1 MSTINDY
8 KMINK
13 WISKRRGRL
22 SQLARHTGYK
32 RQTLHTNLFVYAFD
46 QGELN
51 RIRNLMKQIEV
62 EEKQTLDLHQ
72 RLKRW
77 LLKGKGRQ
85 KVMATFLKITP
96 AGLRKIAYAKGDQRY
111 TLLKYGLSHI
121 KDGIHLIEQNLPSHN
136 DEHIRIKRDMESTL
150 KNKYHSKQQLVEIL
164 DLIREQSNTEPQQSC
179 ILFQTFKDD
188 KYRIVS
194 FGFSWLSQNL
204 LKRHICDRTSSSQ
217 MHAPTMARLNLTS
230 GNMADEIGDLFALVD
245 HLDCI
250 YCMNGLIR
258 RGISHLIY
266 VDTLSDQ
273 VADLAYNLGLN
284 TTKLNFFIC
293 SNEQTNKSVN
303 EQIKN

>member
-13 WISKRRGRL
+13 WVSKRRGRL

-46 QGELN
+46 QSELN
-51 RIRNLMKQIEV
+51 RIKNLMKQIET
-62 EEKQTLDLHQ
+62 EEKQTLELHQ

-85 KVMATFLKITP
+85 KAMAAFLKITP
-96 AGLRKIAYAKGDQRY
+96 TGLRKIAYAKGDQRY

-121 KDGIHLIEQNLPSHN
+121 KDGIHHIEQNLPSHN
-136 DEHIRIKRDMESTL
+136 DEHIRIKRDLESTL
-150 KNKYHSKQQLVEIL
+150 KNKYHSRQQLVEIF
-164 DLIREQSNTEPQQSC
+164 DLIRAQSNTDPQQAC
-179 ILFQTFKDD
+179 IFFQMFKDD

-194 FGFSWLSQNL
+194 FGFSWASQNL
-204 LKRHICDRTSSSQ
+204 WKRHICDRTSSCQ

-250 YCMNGLIR
+250 YCLNGLIR
-258 RGISHLIY
+258 RGISHLVY
-266 VDTLSDQ
+266 VHTLSDQ
-273 VADLAYNLGLN
+273 VAELTYNLGLT
-284 TTKLNFFIC
+284 TTKLDFFIC
-293 SNEQTNKSVN
+293 SNVQINK
-303 EQIKN
+303 